1 MKGSPQLFFFV
12 LLTSQIPPASGQVDV
27 SADLEK
33 IRVRFHMPGLSAMA
47 VKNGRLVAQ
56 GAAGYRRQGDNWPLL
71 ISDRINIG
79 SCTKWMTATVA
90 GRLVDRGQIGWS
102 TRVRDLFT
110 NYENFNPAF
119 FDVTLD
125 QLLAHR
131 AGIEDR
137 DTFENRHW
145 SQLMTQNGT
154 ISRIRRW
161 VAESVLK
168 DAPQVRP
175 GEYLYSNQGY
185 AVAAAMLEMASGKNW
200 ETLIKEEVFR
210 PVGMKTATLG
220 IVYDDK
226 RPPKNPVGHY
236 LTFGAT
242 LPVPEEAMVPKEL
255 YRYQASNGAGGFV
268 ICTLQDWT
276 KFLSIHAGN
285 SNYLSRNTA
294 KRLREAYPGPP
305 GPDGENYGRG
315 VFVDDRDW
323 ARPGPALDHNGDIF
337 GHETVFWMAP
347 ARGFIGVVFTNCFSR
362 DKSTF
367 RALDSAAVLVTPNDS
382 FRTGKLRFGEHP
394 PRSSSAQR
402 R

>member
-1 MKGSPQLFFFV
+1 MDRNRNRIMKGSPQLFFFV

-47 VKNGRLVAQ
+47 VK
-56 GAAGYRRQGDNWPLL
+56 
-71 ISDRINIG
+71 
-79 SCTKWMTATVA
+79 K

-168 DAPQVRP
+168 DATQVRP

-185 AVAAAMLEMASGKNW
+185 AVAAAMLEMAS
-200 ETLIKEEVFR
+200 
-210 PVGMKTATLG
+210 
-220 IVYDDK
+220 
-226 RPPKNPVGHY
+226 
-236 LTFGAT
+236 
-242 LPVPEEAMVPKEL
+242 
-255 YRYQASNGAGGFV
+255 
-268 ICTLQDWT
+268 
-276 KFLSIHAGN
+276 
-285 SNYLSRNTA
+285 
-294 KRLREAYPGPP
+294 
-305 GPDGENYGRG
+305 
-315 VFVDDRDW
+315 
-323 ARPGPALDHNGDIF
+323 
-337 GHETVFWMAP
+337 
-347 ARGFIGVVFTNCFSR
+347 
-362 DKSTF
+362 
-367 RALDSAAVLVTPNDS
+367 
-382 FRTGKLRFGEHP
+382 
-394 PRSSSAQR
+394 
-402 R
+402 